1 MRQLV
6 IATHGKF
13 ASGLKHAYELITGDQ
28 SVIALDTYLD
38 ESFDLQT
45 SVSQLLDSLSDHEVI
60 VLTDVFGGS
69 VNNEFMQYIQQPNL
83 YLVTGVNLPLL
94 IEIGSQISN
103 TSKSIEEII
112 NSTIPIGQDMVRYCV
127 LDLEIVEEDEF

>member
-38 ESFDLQT
+38 ESFDLQA
-45 SVSQLLDSLSDHEVI
+45 SVSQLLDSLSNHEVI

-127 LDLEIVEEDEF
+127 LDAEIVEEDEF

>member
-38 ESFDLQT
+38 ESFDLQA

-127 LDLEIVEEDEF
+127 LDSEIVEEDEF